1 MRAQFSLSLIHQR
14 EERNRIMT
22 ITYVSKI
29 VAEIKKALA
38 ENNLSKVN
46 DYANNG
52 GFRDC
57 IYLIINDHF
66 MIDKLAQIDND
77 TSAIV

>member
-1 MRAQFSLSLIHQR
+1 
-14 EERNRIMT
+14 MT